1 MAEHNT
7 ALESEVLSRLADGP
21 RSSRELG
28 VDAMLLRGMESAGLI
43 RVDPDPWPDEYVP
56 GNPLIAR
63 LPTDDS
69 RWPGWDRWNR

>member
-1 MAEHNT
+1 MSRYEY
-7 ALESEVLSRLADGP
+7 VLSALAAGP

-28 VDAMLLRGMESAGLI
+28 MSPDLLREMAATGLI
-43 RVDPDPWPDEYVP
+43 LLDPDAFPDEAVP

-63 LPTDDS
+63 LPSDTT